1 MKFIGWFFI
10 IFCIIY
16 SITFCIF
23 DPEVLVFFQDT
34 EKVSKALGTLITSRG
49 MFIFSIGM
57 LFICTTG
64 LVSLFTSNIEYVKNG
79 IFLGAVSILTL
90 MFWDIMM
97 DMNF

>member
-16 SITFCIF
+16 SITFFIF
-23 DPEVLVFFQDT
+23 DPEVLALFQDS
-34 EKVSKALGTLITSRG
+34 EKVSKSLGTLITSRG

-57 LFICTTG
+57 LFICTMG
-64 LVSLFTSNIEYVKNG
+64 LVSLFTSNIEYVKIG
-79 IFLGAVSILTL
+79 IFLGAVSMLTL
-90 MFWDIMM
+90 MFWDIMK